1 MISNT
6 IQGFDPHSR
15 IKLQSPV
22 ASQRRDPSS
31 TRYKGTAAQ
40 SGGHWGAQIYDNNRC
55 LWLGTFKSE
64 EAAALAYDRAPISLD
79 RLPFNFPLADF
90 SDHELNFIA
99 CHTTQAV
106 LDMIKDG
113 SFDSKLAHFTG
124 AKQTLPPEVETDG
137 MGGAVVRELFRK
149 VLTQSD
155 VGKLCR
161 FVVHKKY
168 AEMHFPNVA
177 CGDKRVMLTFFD
189 KGKQPWT
196 FRMCYWPSSQSYVFV
211 KGWKGFV
218 KSNDLKVNDVVVF
231 YECKESQ
238 GKEEMRYRM
247 IDILR
252 SSEAGDEA
260 EFG

>member
-1 MISNT
+1 M
-6 IQGFDPHSR
+6 D
-15 IKLQSPV
+15 
-22 ASQRRDPSS
+22 
-31 TRYKGTAAQ
+31 
-40 SGGHWGAQIYDNNRC
+40 
-55 LWLGTFKSE
+55 
-64 EAAALAYDRAPISLD
+64 
-79 RLPFNFPLADF
+79 
-90 SDHELNFIA
+90 
-99 CHTTQAV
+99 
-106 LDMIKDG
+106 
-113 SFDSKLAHFTG
+113 
-124 AKQTLPPEVETDG
+124 LPPEVETDG

-168 AEMHFPNVA
+168 AEMHFPNAA

-218 KSNDLKVNDVVVF
+218 KSNNLKVNDVVVF

-252 SSEAGDEA
+252 SSEVGDEA
-260 EFG
+260 NFDQHNDGKMVEEGEIVEEEEIVEMEEGEVCVERASRGIGELDKGKKRAPEARVEENPLKKGVWLFGVKIG